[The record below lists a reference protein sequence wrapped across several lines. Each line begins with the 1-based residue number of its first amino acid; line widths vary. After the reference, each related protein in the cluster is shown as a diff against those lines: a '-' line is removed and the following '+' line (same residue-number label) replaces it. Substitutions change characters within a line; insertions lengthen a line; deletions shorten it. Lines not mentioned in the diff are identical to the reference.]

1 MKSIIVSLVTALI
14 VIMGIGLM
22 GSGEESAAKEPGTNK
37 EATSEPATEPAAK
50 PKAGPEQYINP
61 IPLPDYLELAGEQ
74 VPLQDWDVRERLDKE
89 ILVNTYWHSSTI
101 RILKLANRY
110 FPMIEPILA
119 QHGVHD
125 DMKFV
130 ALVESGLTNN
140 SVSGA
145 GARGPWQFMSAAA
158 KQFGLE
164 IATEVDERYNWEK
177 STQAAAK
184 YLKNEYNSLNSW
196 TLAAAAYNAG
206 HGRIKG
212 SLSKQK
218 ADNYYDLYLTTETA
232 RYVFRILAM
241 KEIYNNQ
248 EKYGFF
254 LDSSEKYQPI
264 DTKNIE
270 VTEIGDIPT
279 YAKSLGI
286 SYKTFKLLNPW
297 LRTTKLSKRKSGKK
311 YLVKVPY

>member
-1 MKSIIVSLVTALI
+1 MKSIIVSLTTALI

-22 GSGEESAAKEPGTNK
+22 GSGEESASKEEPSSS
-37 EATSEPATEPAAK
+37 EAAPEAAK

-61 IPLPDYLELAGEQ
+61 IPLPDYLELAGEE
-74 VPLQDWDVRERLDKE
+74 VPLHDWDVRERLDKE
-89 ILVNTYWHSSTI
+89 ILSNTYWHSNTI

-110 FPMIEPILA
+110 FPMIERILA
-119 QHGVHD
+119 EQGVHD

-130 ALVESGLTNN
+130 SLVESGLTNN
-140 SVSGA
+140 SMSGA
-145 GARGPWQFMSAAA
+145 GAKGPWQFMTAAA

-164 IATEVDERYNWEK
+164 VANSSNYNEVDERYNWEK
-177 STQAAAK
+177 STEAAAK
-184 YLKNEYNSLNSW
+184 YLKNEYNSLNNW

-212 SLSKQK
+212 SLTKQL

-254 LDSSEKYQPI
+254 LDSSEKYHPI

-270 VTEIGDIPT
+270 VTEIKDIPA

-297 LRTTKLSKRKSGKK
+297 LRTTKLTKRRSGKK